1 MQSPRNK
8 RGETRG
14 SRLGVIGSSESA
26 AILRVLLVEPDGRD
40 GQRLL
45 DALQGGGHVVHAR
58 QLCRQDELVRALR
71 EEPWDAALLSC
82 SLDDLPVAA
91 AMALFRQ
98 LAPKL
103 PVILTVER
111 GSPDFPFELLDNGA
125 CDFVFKSNPSRL
137 LAVVERECARAGLL
151 QETQESLANPESFG
165 QIDEGA
171 ARFFQLASHV
181 PECYWL
187 ADAKT
192 QRITYVSK
200 GYEQIWGR
208 HVEALYA
215 HRLDWLNY
223 VHRDD
228 RERVL
233 AEARRHRM
241 GGLDIRF
248 RVERPGDSLRWLHV
262 RNFPV
267 HGEAGEIVSVGGVAT
282 DITCLLA
289 DKGKAPFFAHFD
301 ALTALPNQLMFHDQ
315 MQRMIALSRRKQLS
329 LGVMV
334 VDIDRFHELNQTFGH
349 ASGDELLRQIAG
361 RVSGSLRE
369 SDVLGRIG
377 GDVFGVLLPDVG
389 DIQQAGIVA
398 RRIIDALI
406 MPVRVDGCDVFATA
420 GIGIV
425 FYPQDGRD
433 VHQLVSN
440 AEIACRHAKS
450 AGRNNYHCYSPGMQ
464 ENIRDRMLLEI
475 DLRNA
480 TLRKEFVL
488 HFQPK
493 ASCANG
499 RVTGTEALLRWA
511 HPRRGV
517 VGPDQFIPLLEETGL
532 IVQVG
537 RWVLEEACRQTV
549 EWQAAG
555 LDIPSISVNLS
566 ARQLQSD
573 TLLADVAATLGKTG
587 LKPACLDLE
596 ITESMLMHNAE
607 TAIGTLTALKKMGV
621 TISLDDFGTGYSSLA
636 YLKRF
641 PIDTVK
647 VDRSFVQDIAADSDD
662 ASITRAV
669 ITMAHHL
676 KLKVV
681 AEGVET
687 QEQLALLISHQCDV
701 IQGYFFSRP
710 LTAPAM
716 MDLLSADKRLP
727 TSLLRS
733 GTRKPMALFVAVE
746 GFETVISRLVR
757 EGHRVCEVA
766 DIQGAMQWFTGNL
779 VDVLV
784 CGAPRKDFDAAA
796 LIGQAAQTQPKC
808 ERILVADTR
817 QWNRKAVAALSASG
831 QVHRVI
837 HAPADAETF
846 YRVVEEALGRRYI
859 SDEYSRLSHEVEVA
873 EREMLRID
881 EERQRLASENQML
894 RDQAQGGYQI
904 LQDVLAEVPWPVI
917 GIDEAGLVALANDA
931 ACARFAARG
940 FAPGIALAAVL
951 PEVGAGGT
959 AVRVELDGV
968 KYRCRWRTSS
978 MGGGRVLLLEEEN
991 E

>member
-1 MQSPRNK
+1 M
-8 RGETRG
+8 
-14 SRLGVIGSSESA
+14 GVVSSSENA
-26 AILRVLLVEPDGRD
+26 AILRVLLIEPDGRD
-40 GQRLL
+40 GQRLV

-58 QLCRQDELVRALR
+58 QVSRQDELVQALR
-71 EEPWDAALLSC
+71 DEQWDTALLSC
-82 SLDDLPVAA
+82 SLGDLPVAA
-91 AMALFRQ
+91 AMDLFLE
-98 LAPKL
+98 LAPML
-103 PVILTVER
+103 PVILTVDR
-111 GSPDFPFELLDNGA
+111 GSPDFPFELLDKGA

-137 LAVVERECARAGLL
+137 LAVVERECARVGLL
-151 QETQESLANPESFG
+151 RERRESLVGPEQFAE
-165 QIDEGA
+165 IDEGA

-187 ADAKT
+187 VDADT
-192 QRITYVSK
+192 QRVTYVSK

-215 HRLDWLNY
+215 HRLDWLSY
-223 VHRDD
+223 VHQDD
-228 RERVL
+228 RARVL
-233 AEARRHRM
+233 AEARQYRM
-241 GGLDIRF
+241 GGLDVRF

-267 HGEAGEIVSVGGVAT
+267 RDERGDIVSVGGVAT
-282 DITCLLA
+282 NITSLLA
-289 DKGKAPFFAHFD
+289 DKWKAPFFAHFD

-315 MQRMIALSRRKQLS
+315 MQRMLALSRRKRLP

-334 VDIDRFHELNQTFGH
+334 VDIDRFRELNETFGH

-389 DIQQAGIVA
+389 DLQQAGIVA

-420 GIGIV
+420 GIGIA

-433 VHQLVSN
+433 VHELVTN
-440 AEIACRHAKS
+440 AEIACRHAKNL
-450 AGRNNYHCYSPGMQ
+450 GRNSYHCYSPGMQ
-464 ENIRDRMLLEI
+464 ESIRDRMLLEI

-480 TLRKEFVL
+480 TLCKEFVL
-488 HFQPK
+488 HYQPK

-499 RVTGTEALLRWA
+499 RITGTEALLRWA
-511 HPRRGV
+511 HPRRGI

-532 IVQVG
+532 IVPVG

-573 TLLADVAATLGKTG
+573 TLLADVAATLDKTG
-587 LKPACLDLE
+587 LKAACLDLE
-596 ITESMLMHNAE
+596 ITESMLMDNAE
-607 TAIGTLTALKKMGV
+607 AAIRTLTALKKMGV

-669 ITMAHHL
+669 ITMAHHM

-710 LTAPAM
+710 LAAPAM
-716 MDLLSADKRLP
+716 MDLLSTDTRLP
-727 TSLLRS
+727 NHLLRS
-733 GTRKPMALFVAVE
+733 GTRKPMALFVAVD
-746 GFETVISRLVR
+746 GFEEVISRLTR
-757 EGHRVCEVA
+757 EGHRVCEVT
-766 DIQGAMQWFTGNL
+766 DLQGAVQWFTGNL

-784 CGAPRKDFDAAA
+784 CGAPRKDFDAEA
-796 LIGQAAQTQPKC
+796 LIALAAETQPKC
-808 ERILVADTR
+808 ERVLVADSR
-817 QWNRKAVAALSASG
+817 QWNRKAVAGLSASG

-837 HAPADAETF
+837 HVPADTASF
-846 YRVVEEALGRRYI
+846 HQVVEEALSRRYI
-859 SDEYSRLSHEVEVA
+859 SDEYNRLSHEVEVA
-873 EREMLRID
+873 EREMLRI
-881 EERQRLASENQML
+881 EEDRRRLASENQML
-894 RDQAQGGYQI
+894 REQAHGGFRI

-917 GIDEAGLVALANDA
+917 GIDVAGQIVLANDV
-931 ACARFAARG
+931 ACERFAARG
-940 FAPGIALAAVL
+940 FAPGIVLAAVL
-951 PEVGAGGT
+951 PELEQVGAGDE
-959 AVRVELDGV
+959 VELDDV
-968 KYRCRWRTSS
+968 RYRCRWRAS
-978 MGGGRVLLLEEEN
+978 GDGRVLLLDEVSR
-991 E
+991 

>member
-1 MQSPRNK
+1 
-8 RGETRG
+8 
-14 SRLGVIGSSESA
+14 LGVLGSSESA
-26 AILRVLLVEPDGRD
+26 AILRVLLIEPEGRD

-45 DALQGGGHVVHAR
+45 EALHGGGHVVHWR
-58 QLCRQDELVRALR
+58 QVTRHDELVQALR
-71 EEPWDAALLSC
+71 EEQWDTALLSC
-82 SLDDLPVAA
+82 SLEDLPVAA
-91 AMALFRQ
+91 AMDLFLE
-98 LAPKL
+98 LAPML

-111 GSPDFPFELLDNGA
+111 GSPDFPFELLDKGA

-137 LAVVERECARAGLL
+137 LAVVERECARVGLL
-151 QETQESLANPESFG
+151 REKRESLVGSEMFG
-165 QIDEGA
+165 QIDEAA

-187 ADAKT
+187 VDADT
-192 QRITYVSK
+192 QRVTYVSK

-215 HRLDWLNY
+215 HRLDWLTY
-223 VHRDD
+223 VHQDD

-233 AEARRHRM
+233 ADARLHRM
-241 GGLDIRF
+241 GTLDIKF

-267 HGEAGEIVSVGGVAT
+267 RDERGDIVSVGGVAT
-282 DITCLLA
+282 DITSLLA
-289 DKGKAPFFAHFD
+289 DKWKAPFFAHFD

-315 MQRMIALSRRKQLS
+315 MQRMLALSRRKRLP

-334 VDIDRFHELNQTFGH
+334 VDVDRFRELNQTFGQT
-349 ASGDELLRQIAG
+349 SGDELLRQIAG

-389 DIQQAGIVA
+389 DIQHAGIVA

-420 GIGIV
+420 GIGIA

-433 VHQLVSN
+433 VHEMVSN

-450 AGRNNYHCYSPGMQ
+450 LGRNNYHCYSPDMQ
-464 ENIRDRMLLEI
+464 ESIRDRMFLEI

-480 TLRKEFVL
+480 TLCKEFIL

-499 RVTGTEALLRWA
+499 RITGTEALLRWA

-573 TLLADVAATLGKTG
+573 TLLADVAATLEKTG

-596 ITESMLMHNAE
+596 ITESMLMDNAE
-607 TAIGTLTALKKMGV
+607 TAISTLTALKKMGI

-647 VDRSFVQDIAADSDD
+647 VDRSFVQDITADSDD

-710 LTAPAM
+710 LAAPAM
-716 MDLLSADKRLP
+716 MDLLTTDKRLP
-727 TSLLRS
+727 KNLLRS

-746 GFETVISRLVR
+746 GFADVIAGLIR

-766 DIQGAMQWFTGNL
+766 DVQGAAQWFTGNL

-796 LIGQAAQTQPKC
+796 LIELATRAQPKC
-808 ERILVADTR
+808 ERILVADSR

-837 HAPADAETF
+837 RVPADAASF
-846 YRVVEEALGRRYI
+846 HQVVDEALSRRYI

-873 EREMLRID
+873 EREMLRI
-881 EERQRLASENQML
+881 EEDRKRLESENLML
-894 RDQAQGGYQI
+894 REQAHGGYRI
-904 LQDVLAEVPWPVI
+904 LQDVLAELPWPVI
-917 GIDEAGLVALANDA
+917 GIDEAGLIVLANDA
-931 ACARFAARG
+931 ACERFAARG
-940 FAPGIALAAVL
+940 FAPGIAMAAVL
-951 PEVGAGGT
+951 PEVGSFDS

-968 KYRCRWRTSS
+968 NYRCRWRHSGGDGP
-978 MGGGRVLLLEEEN
+978 GGGRILVLEEEAG
-991 E
+991 